1 MEADQYTRAEAEF
14 ALWDMN
20 VREKNLDVAAEIA
33 QKLARQF
40 PENPEVARFLAAR
53 PAAKQTK

>member
-1 MEADQYTRAEAEF
+1 
-14 ALWDMN
+14 MN

-53 PAAKQTK
+53 PAAKETK